1 MSDLFVLALSQPRAD
16 DAAAGA
22 AGALGCAGCGA
33 FFIFIVVAL
42 IALQVSLLVWV
53 ARDAKARG
61 MDAAVLWMIF
71 VSPRRCS
78 ACWSTSSR
86 ARRAPSCRVRR
97 ATTSACRRPPGAP
110 TAGTEDEAMTKAE

>member
-33 FFIFIVVAL
+33 FVIFIVVAV
-42 IALQVSLLVWV
+42 IALQVALLVWV

-71 VSPRRCS
+71 VFAAPVLGLLVYIF
-78 ACWSTSSR
+78 
-86 ARRAPSCRVRR
+86 ARPQGTLVPCPSCNNKRLQAAAR
-97 ATTSACRRPPGAP
+97 CPHCGN
-110 TAGTEDEAMTKAE
+110 